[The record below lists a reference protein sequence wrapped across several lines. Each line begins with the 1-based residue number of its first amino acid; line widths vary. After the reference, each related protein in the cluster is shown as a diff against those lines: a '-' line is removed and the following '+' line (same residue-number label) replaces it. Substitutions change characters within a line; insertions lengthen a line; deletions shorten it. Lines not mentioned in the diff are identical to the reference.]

1 MTYECYCSRF
11 AVFSKTSPPS
21 AIYVFD
27 NFIHCSRN
35 FTRRLFDEAIKGLGR
50 FSRHGSRSCRSLS
63 GQNEHVAA
71 LVALPFL
78 TTPTDRDHLRNLR
91 CRGGAV
97 HGGMPKCGRSQRLR
111 PFKISS
117 PIISRRFRRNPNVSL
132 PAHPSVVFLKSCPS
146 RLMFIHDVPLH
157 CHPPET

>member
-1 MTYECYCSRF
+1 MNVIVHVSLSFQKHPLSLPFMYSIAHGSTM
-11 AVFSKTSPPS
+11 
-21 AIYVFD
+21 

-78 TTPTDRDHLRNLR
+78 STPTDRDRDHLRNLR

-117 PIISRRFRRNPNVSL
+117 PIISRRFRRNPTVSL
-132 PAHPSVVFLKSCPS
+132 PTHASVF
-146 RLMFIHDVPLH
+146 F
-157 CHPPET
+157 

>member
-1 MTYECYCSRF
+1 MNVIVHVSLSFQKHPLPLPFMYC
-11 AVFSKTSPPS
+11 PWL
-21 AIYVFD
+21 D
-27 NFIHCSRN
+27 NFIHSSRN

-78 TTPTDRDHLRNLR
+78 STPTDRDRDHLRNLR

-117 PIISRRFRRNPNVSL
+117 PIYFETFSPKPDCKLARTPIRGFFKIL
-132 PAHPSVVFLKSCPS
+132 PFSPYVH
-146 RLMFIHDVPLH
+146 
-157 CHPPET
+157 T

>member
-1 MTYECYCSRF
+1 MNVIVHVSLSFQKHPLSLPFMYC
-11 AVFSKTSPPS
+11 PWL
-21 AIYVFD
+21 D
-27 NFIHCSRN
+27 NFIHSSRN

-78 TTPTDRDHLRNLR
+78 STPTDRDHLRNLR

-117 PIISRRFRRNPNVSL
+117 PIISRRFRRNPTVSL
-132 PAHPSVVFLKSCPS
+132 PTHASVF
-146 RLMFIHDVPLH
+146 F
-157 CHPPET
+157 